1 MKEFLEMNDSLSNTR
16 TSNKY
21 RELLSI
27 VIDIKSPQIQFI
39 TEIDKQ
45 GDMLFNINLEDI
57 GLTKEIVAKYNKEIF
72 SNLFADFVG
81 ELLIRENIND
91 FATKIKKLKFI
102 DYQEALSNKGHS
114 KFGMKIEKDFMVFK
128 FHIALLQNILTE
140 DFKNIV

>member
-1 MKEFLEMNDSLSNTR
+1 MKEFLEMNDSLSNTK
-16 TSNKY
+16 TSSKY

-45 GDMLFNINLEDI
+45 GDMLFNVNLEDI

-91 FATKIKKLKFI
+91 FATKIKKLKFT
-102 DYQEALSNKGHS
+102 DYQEALSNKEHS

-140 DFKNIV
+140 DFKNII